1 MFDFPKDLADLE
13 TVPDGFKNLYEE
25 KDDGFALLS
34 ILSDRFADPRL
45 QNELQSQLEEAN
57 NLLSSKDQEISG
69 LMQSADQ
76 SHIDAI
82 ASQNIAQEKG
92 SVPLLLPHLRARLKV
107 VSDAG
112 KRILQVIEEN
122 GNPRRQENGA
132 AFSVKDLV
140 SEMKASPS
148 FSRAFEGPEI
158 SGGGMTG
165 SAGGTA
171 NTTVSRN
178 DQSALNARLEE
189 IAAGKISVS

>member
-1 MFDFPKDLADLE
+1 MFDFPKEIIDLE
-13 TVPDGFKNLYEE
+13 AVPDDFKNLYE
-25 KDDGFALLS
+25 KNNDGFALLPD
-34 ILSDRFADPRL
+34 LATKFAGTAEQED
-45 QNELQSQLEEAN
+45 LQSRLEEAN
-57 NLLSSKDQEISG
+57 TQLASKDQEISD

-122 GNPRRQENGA
+122 GTPRRQENGS

-140 SEMKASPS
+140 SEMKACPS

-165 SAGGTA
+165 SAGGTT

-189 IAAGKISVS
+189 IAAGKISVT